1 LAAELQVVDTLLE
14 HLPPVA
20 EHMRLCDQRE
30 VWAAAHATPI
40 QALLEGYNHSV
51 YRRTLLVNGV
61 PVMVAGAA
69 EVPGRPD
76 YGVPWALASVGW
88 YDVSRGFLRVCRA
101 YVAEMQRHYRY
112 LENLVDARNE
122 DSIRWLVWC
131 GFIVDIDA
139 IIFGPERRP
148 FFRFHKLRC
157 EGV

>member
-1 LAAELQVVDTLLE
+1 
-14 HLPPVA
+14 
-20 EHMRLCDQRE
+20 
-30 VWAAAHATPI
+30 
-40 QALLEGYNHSV
+40 
-51 YRRTLLVNGV
+51 
-61 PVMVAGAA
+61 
-69 EVPGRPD
+69 
-76 YGVPWALASVGW
+76 
-88 YDVSRGFLRVCRA
+88 
-101 YVAEMQRHYRY
+101 MQRHYRY